1 VKFRF
6 ALYPQGV
13 RRQTFI
19 PFRVLALR
27 AVLALCLM
35 FVAWGAVA
43 PAAADSMHGVVI
55 VVIDGDTV
63 LFKPDHYG
71 AASRA
76 FLKLRLADIDAP
88 EKDQPYGE
96 ASARALAGWVLNQP
110 VDVDTV
116 AIDVYGRTIARIRS
130 GAVQVNAE
138 MVRRGFAW
146 ASTWS
151 RSDAALMDAQREARR
166 EQRGLWNDAAP
177 TPPWVWRR
185 AQSAPAY

>member
-13 RRQTFI
+13 CRQT
-19 PFRVLALR
+19 LALR
-27 AVLALCLM
+27 AVLALCLLFM
-35 FVAWGAVA
+35 AWAAVA

-76 FLKLRLADIDAP
+76 FMKLRLADIDAP

-96 ASARALAGWVLNQP
+96 ASARALAAWVLNQP

-151 RSDAALMDAQREARR
+151 RSDAALLDAQREARH
-166 EQRGLWNDAAP
+166 EQRGLWGDAAP